1 MTNWRIL
8 IKPRAQNDELA
19 CPYKPRAQIG
29 VSLLIKP
36 QELAVKL
43 EHRSVSSSLMTSS
56 MSLCASEVTHHLITV
71 LFLRLAE
78 GDERGGGGITGRQGT
93 VTV

>member
-8 IKPRAQNDELA
+8 IKPRAQNDGLA
-19 CPYKPRAQIG
+19 CLYKPRAQIG

-43 EHRSVSSSLMTSS
+43 EHRSMSSSLMTSS

-71 LFLRLAE
+71 FFFYAWQR
-78 GDERGGGGITGRQGT
+78 GMKGGGG
-93 VTV
+93 